1 MIAHFLFF
9 ALIGGISSRYSFTAV
24 GLVIVLIL
32 AAVFGVFWLP
42 LDLVEFGFGY
52 LVGRA
57 IREKSEMNTTH

>member
-1 MIAHFLFF
+1 MIAYFLFF
-9 ALIGGISSRYSFTAV
+9 ALIGGLSARYRLTPG
-24 GLVIVLIL
+24 GLVVVLIL

-57 IREKSEMNTTH
+57 IRTREGTVSSS